1 MATVKRIEKRL
12 NIVEDWMK
20 QFQQGTG
27 TAQTMDNMNWLVA
40 QLKMSSQTLDQNQG
54 QMEEMN
60 NVLQRNAQ
68 LVQQFVEE
76 QDCVMEWQSFIAELQ
91 QKAEEEQKNAVQ
103 VEETESVD
111 ARKQA
116 GDGAEVG
123 EGDA

>member
-27 TAQTMDNMNWLVA
+27 PAQTMDNMNWLVA

-111 ARKQA
+111 AREQA
-116 GDGAEVG
+116 EDGSEVG
-123 EGDA
+123 E

>member
-27 TAQTMDNMNWLVA
+27 PAQTMDNMNWLVA
-40 QLKMSSQTLDQNQG
+40 QLKMSSQTMDQNQG

-60 NVLQRNAQ
+60 NVLQRNSQ

-111 ARKQA
+111 AREQA
-116 GDGAEVG
+116 EDGSEVG
-123 EGDA
+123 E

>member
-27 TAQTMDNMNWLVA
+27 PAQTMDNLNWLVA
-40 QLKMSSQTLDQNQG
+40 QLKMSSQTMDQNQG

-111 ARKQA
+111 AREQA
-116 GDGAEVG
+116 EDGSEVG
-123 EGDA
+123 E

>member
-27 TAQTMDNMNWLVA
+27 PAQTMDNMNWLVA

>member
-27 TAQTMDNMNWLVA
+27 PAQTMDNLNWLVA
-40 QLKMSSQTLDQNQG
+40 QLKMSSQTMDQNQG

-60 NVLQRNAQ
+60 NVLQRNSQ

-103 VEETESVD
+103 VAETESVD
-111 ARKQA
+111 AREQA
-116 GDGAEVG
+116 EDGSEVG
-123 EGDA
+123 E

>member
-27 TAQTMDNMNWLVA
+27 PAQTMDNMNWLVA

-111 ARKQA
+111 AREQA
-116 GDGAEVG
+116 EDGSEVG

>member
-27 TAQTMDNMNWLVA
+27 PAQTMDNLNWLVA
-40 QLKMSSQTLDQNQG
+40 QLKMSSQTMDQNQG

-60 NVLQRNAQ
+60 NVLQRNSQ

-111 ARKQA
+111 AREQA
-116 GDGAEVG
+116 EDGSEVG
-123 EGDA
+123 E